1 METILDRIVQLIGD
15 EMFLKADGFDEA
27 VIGLDENGVRLIYS
41 YKIVIDILM
50 RDMNRDDADEYFRFN
65 MQSAYVGEK
74 TPIWCIDDY

>member
-65 MQSAYVGEK
+65 MQYAYVGEK
-74 TPIWCIDDY
+74 TPIWCIDEY